1 MGSDYEAHFLVGLLF
16 TLGWE
21 VPVVLG
27 LLWVS
32 PWELDISWPRALPAA
47 VVPTVLT
54 LPYLWF
60 LGPWLAPD
68 RWIRAAVG
76 EPAIVLVEA
85 YLIALIAQVPA
96 RRALVISLFANSASY
111 LAGVWLHPFGSQG

>member
-1 MGSDYEAHFLVGLLF
+1 MGAEYEAHFLVGLCF

-21 VPVVLG
+21 VPVVLAF
-27 LLWVS
+27 LRLS
-32 PWELDISWPRALPAA
+32 PWKVDISWQRAWSAA

-60 LGPWLAPD
+60 LGPWLAPE

-76 EPAIVLVEA
+76 EPAVVLVEA
-85 YLIALIAQVPA
+85 LLIALIARVPA
-96 RRALVISLFANSASY
+96 RRAAVISLVANAASY
-111 LAGVWLHPFGSQG
+111 LAGIWIQPF